1 MIPLPG
7 FTIGEKL
14 YENGKTI
21 VYRAEDNA
29 TGRSVI
35 LKLMKN
41 EHPGKDEIARMMH
54 EYEMLSACA
63 PLVNVIDVHYFKE
76 YGKCFYLVL
85 EDFGGTS
92 VGQYIRSRKEPL
104 PIGQFL
110 SLAVHM
116 TDCLCELHGSG
127 VLHGDI
133 NPSNFVYNPATEQ
146 LKMIDLETAA
156 PLTKTGAIPDTA
168 NLLPGTMAYI
178 SPEQTGR
185 INRRVDWRTD
195 LYSLGVS
202 FYEMLTGSLPFPI
215 ADPFAL
221 IHAHIARAAVPPC
234 EIDSRVPK
242 MISSIIMKLLSKNP
256 EDRYLSAAGVKAD
269 LEECLARL
277 KGTGRIDPFPIAL
290 NDVPDRFILPSKLYG
305 RGAEM
310 DMLRTTLERAATGQK
325 VMLLVSGAPGIGK
338 TSLIREMGRHLA
350 ERNGWFISSKFDQ
363 LVRATPYSAIIG
375 AFRELVRQILA
386 VPDEGLSR
394 WREKIIAALGS
405 NCRVMID
412 LIPELELITGLQNP
426 VAVLDPQAAQNR
438 LKVVFHDFITVF
450 CRQDHPLVIFLD
462 DLQWADL
469 PSLGLIET
477 MMSIDS
483 GALLLVL
490 AYRDNEV
497 EETHPFME
505 MVSHIPGQFLERIT
519 VGPLKAHYTADI
531 IADIVHRPPGDIDSL
546 SGLVQEKTGG
556 NPFFVGEFLK
566 ALHAEDLLGFDAGKR
581 AWYWDIPGIHAKR
594 FTDNVVQLIMG
605 RIGKLHADTRRYLQ
619 YASMLGNVFSL
630 EKLSILAERPAEEL
644 VRDLDEA
651 IHEGF
656 VIPLKDNA
664 FTFSHDRIQQ
674 GAYGMIKKD
683 ELPAEHLRAG
693 RLLLAGIPGE
703 EREVNL
709 FTILD
714 QFNKGNKEITS
725 AEERQKIAEL
735 NHRAGRKARESAAFA
750 PAYQF
755 FRSGIDLLD
764 EDSWRS
770 RYDFTLAIHT
780 DAAEAAYLS
789 SDHEEMD
796 RLGNMILKNARTLID
811 KVPFSVIK
819 INSLSARA
827 MLPQALDIGLQAL
840 EGLDFKV
847 PRSPTQQDFMQ
858 AFTEAESMLAGKTT
872 EEIAN
877 FPELT
882 DPLLLALCGLVDCL
896 VSVCY
901 VGYPEMLAVLDF
913 KAVSLLVGNR
923 VACGSSRMILGVYAA
938 VFLTGLMNRVERG
951 MDLWRITELL
961 ETRPDSSL
969 DEAVMQF
976 ANANFGYHRID
987 HLRTTFAPGLRG
999 FRIGLENGN
1008 FYYAGVALVA
1018 YLRNACIA
1026 GVELGEIEKELVH
1039 YAQTMARIKNEKS
1052 LNCCQMFR
1060 QYVHN
1065 LRVLSDDPGV
1075 LSGESYREEEM
1086 LPVHQQTKDLS
1097 AVFDLFFLR
1106 LVLCIIFDRK
1116 KAVELSLIAEKYLKA
1131 RTGTAHVGFY
1141 PFFDSLAHL
1150 AVIESTSAEERDQ
1163 VFERVERNLQSL
1175 HVWGKHAPMNYQHK
1189 ILLIEAE
1196 LGRIKGNIPDAMDLY
1211 DRAIKLA
1218 GENRYINEEALAN
1231 ELAGRFYLS
1240 LDKPKIAAVYL
1251 AEARYLYDRW
1261 GAAAKVRQ
1269 LEETYRR
1276 ILPAA
1281 PSFARPLR
1289 ADAAEAAS
1297 PSSSGT
1303 TGALFDLA
1311 SVTKASQ
1318 AISQEIVLDELIG
1331 SLMTTVME
1339 NAGANRGALIL
1350 KVSNGLV
1357 VRAKSSRDGTTLHE
1371 NLPLNDCGDI
1381 CPAVIRYADRTSRPV
1396 ILSNASTEGMFLR
1409 DSYVLKNHPLS
1420 ILCMPI
1426 IRQARTL
1433 GLLYLEN
1440 TSVAGA
1446 FTPERVEVLSIL
1458 SSQIAISLQNALLYA
1473 GLKEAEERYSSI
1485 VENAAEG
1492 IFQSDL
1498 QGRPLLVNPSLA
1510 RMLGY
1515 ASPAEL
1521 IRAVPDLYAEIFADP
1536 LKYTLFLDELSS
1548 SGTVSGFEFTA
1559 VRLDGAPIELTM
1571 NAHTVRDAKGSPLY
1585 IEGMVQDIT
1594 EKRRSGQMRIAKE
1607 AAEAATKARGEFL
1620 AKMSHEIRTPMNAIL
1635 GFSGLISRTALD
1647 TKQSGYAGRIHLSAK
1662 ILLQLIND
1670 ILDFAKIEAGKLK
1683 VESVPFA
1690 FADMVTGLTGIMS
1703 VLASEKGI
1711 GVISDISPGIPPHV
1725 KGDPYRLTQVLTN
1738 IINNAVKFTP
1748 EGYVLLKAEVL
1759 SRDDASCVLKFT
1771 VRDTGIGM
1779 TAEQLSVIFDA
1790 FAQADDSIT
1799 RKYGGTGL
1807 GLAIS
1812 RQILELMGSKLT
1824 VKSAPGKG
1832 TEFTFPVAFPYPGK
1846 DETIIDLAGS
1856 LAPDIKGALT
1866 GTRVLLAEDNQV
1878 NAEVAIE
1885 ILKEAGASVTHAL
1898 NGKEALDM
1906 ALKGACDV
1914 ILMDIEMPVMGGYEA
1929 ARLLRDRGL
1938 TLPVIAMTAHAMG
1951 GAREACLEAGMNDYI
1966 PKPIE
1971 PHLLVTML
1979 ARWTKES
1986 LTEESSPAYS
1996 PPPVASTRL
2005 PGIDMDAGIRRLMG
2019 KEELYKKLLVG
2030 FFRKNVSVP
2039 ADIRARLEKGDRE
2052 GARTLTHTL
2061 KGTASTLSAYDV
2073 NRTALNLETAIREGA
2088 DCEPPLHE
2096 LEMALEEGL
2105 EITQGLDRVL

>member
-1 MIPLPG
+1 MIQA
-7 FTIGEKL
+7 
-14 YENGKTI
+14 YE
-21 VYRAEDNA
+21 
-29 TGRSVI
+29 
-35 LKLMKN
+35 LKN
-41 EHPGKDEIARMMH
+41 
-54 EYEMLSACA
+54 
-63 PLVNVIDVHYFKE
+63 
-76 YGKCFYLVL
+76 
-85 EDFGGTS
+85 DFG
-92 VGQYIRSRKEPL
+92 
-104 PIGQFL
+104 
-110 SLAVHM
+110 SLF
-116 TDCLCELHGSG
+116 
-127 VLHGDI
+127 DI
-133 NPSNFVYNPATEQ
+133 YF
-146 LKMIDLETAA
+146 LKMILCYLFGLADRAWENSQTA
-156 PLTKTGAIPDTA
+156 
-168 NLLPGTMAYI
+168 
-178 SPEQTGR
+178 
-185 INRRVDWRTD
+185 
-195 LYSLGVS
+195 
-202 FYEMLTGSLPFPI
+202 F
-215 ADPFAL
+215 
-221 IHAHIARAAVPPC
+221 
-234 EIDSRVPK
+234 
-242 MISSIIMKLLSKNP
+242 
-256 EDRYLSAAGVKAD
+256 
-269 LEECLARL
+269 
-277 KGTGRIDPFPIAL
+277 
-290 NDVPDRFILPSKLYG
+290 RFIES
-305 RGAEM
+305 
-310 DMLRTTLERAATGQK
+310 RAGG
-325 VMLLVSGAPGIGK
+325 SSCGFYYFYD
-338 TSLIREMGRHLA
+338 SLINLAIYETRGERDRREILRRIGR
-350 ERNGWFISSKFDQ
+350 NKKF
-363 LVRATPYSAIIG
+363 LLNWARHGPMNYAH
-375 AFRELVRQILA
+375 
-386 VPDEGLSR
+386 
-394 WREKIIAALGS
+394 
-405 NCRVMID
+405 
-412 LIPELELITGLQNP
+412 
-426 VAVLDPQAAQNR
+426 
-438 LKVVFHDFITVF
+438 KVH
-450 CRQDHPLVIFLD
+450 
-462 DLQWADL
+462 
-469 PSLGLIET
+469 LIEA
-477 MMSIDS
+477 
-483 GALLLVL
+483 GL
-490 AYRDNEV
+490 A
-497 EETHPFME
+497 
-505 MVSHIPGQFLERIT
+505 
-519 VGPLKAHYTADI
+519 
-531 IADIVHRPPGDIDSL
+531 
-546 SGLVQEKTGG
+546 
-556 NPFFVGEFLK
+556 
-566 ALHAEDLLGFDAGKR
+566 
-581 AWYWDIPGIHAKR
+581 
-594 FTDNVVQLIMG
+594 
-605 RIGKLHADTRRYLQ
+605 
-619 YASMLGNVFSL
+619 
-630 EKLSILAERPAEEL
+630 
-644 VRDLDEA
+644 
-651 IHEGF
+651 
-656 VIPLKDNA
+656 
-664 FTFSHDRIQQ
+664 
-674 GAYGMIKKD
+674 
-683 ELPAEHLRAG
+683 
-693 RLLLAGIPGE
+693 
-703 EREVNL
+703 
-709 FTILD
+709 
-714 QFNKGNKEITS
+714 
-725 AEERQKIAEL
+725 
-735 NHRAGRKARESAAFA
+735 
-750 PAYQF
+750 
-755 FRSGIDLLD
+755 
-764 EDSWRS
+764 
-770 RYDFTLAIHT
+770 
-780 DAAEAAYLS
+780 
-789 SDHEEMD
+789 
-796 RLGNMILKNARTLID
+796 
-811 KVPFSVIK
+811 
-819 INSLSARA
+819 
-827 MLPQALDIGLQAL
+827 
-840 EGLDFKV
+840 
-847 PRSPTQQDFMQ
+847 
-858 AFTEAESMLAGKTT
+858 MLAGHS
-872 EEIAN
+872 AAAA
-877 FPELT
+877 
-882 DPLLLALCGLVDCL
+882 AL
-896 VSVCY
+896 
-901 VGYPEMLAVLDF
+901 F
-913 KAVSLLVGNR
+913 
-923 VACGSSRMILGVYAA
+923 
-938 VFLTGLMNRVERG
+938 
-951 MDLWRITELL
+951 
-961 ETRPDSSL
+961 
-969 DEAVMQF
+969 
-976 ANANFGYHRID
+976 D
-987 HLRTTFAPGLRG
+987 H
-999 FRIGLENGN
+999 
-1008 FYYAGVALVA
+1008 
-1018 YLRNACIA
+1018 
-1026 GVELGEIEKELVH
+1026 
-1039 YAQTMARIKNEKS
+1039 
-1052 LNCCQMFR
+1052 
-1060 QYVHN
+1060 
-1065 LRVLSDDPGV
+1065 
-1075 LSGESYREEEM
+1075 
-1086 LPVHQQTKDLS
+1086 
-1097 AVFDLFFLR
+1097 
-1106 LVLCIIFDRK
+1106 
-1116 KAVELSLIAEKYLKA
+1116 
-1131 RTGTAHVGFY
+1131 
-1141 PFFDSLAHL
+1141 
-1150 AVIESTSAEERDQ
+1150 
-1163 VFERVERNLQSL
+1163 
-1175 HVWGKHAPMNYQHK
+1175 
-1189 ILLIEAE
+1189 
-1196 LGRIKGNIPDAMDLY
+1196 
-1211 DRAIKLA
+1211 AIKLA

-1303 TGALFDLA
+1303 TGMLFDLA
-1311 SVTKASQ
+1311 SVMKASQ

-1350 KVSNGLV
+1350 KAANRLT
-1357 VRAKSSRDGTTLHE
+1357 VRAKSSRDGTSLHE
-1371 NLPLNDCGDI
+1371 HLPLNDCHDI
-1381 CPAVIRYADRTSRPV
+1381 CTAVIRYADRTSMPV
-1396 ILSNASTEGMFLR
+1396 ILSNASQEGTFMR
-1409 DSYVLKNHPLS
+1409 DPYVVKTHPLS

-1446 FTPERVEVLSIL
+1446 FTPERVEVLTIL

-1510 RMLGY
+1510 RMLGH

-1914 ILMDIEMPVMGGYEA
+1914 ILMDIEMPVMGGHEA
-1929 ARLLRDRGL
+1929 ARLLRERNI
-1938 TLPVIAMTAHAMG
+1938 TAPVIAMTAHAMG

-1979 ARWTKES
+1979 ARWTKNR
-1986 LTEESSPAYS
+1986 PAEGPAPACT
-1996 PPPVASTRL
+1996 PPPAASARL

-2019 KEELYKKLLVG
+2019 KEDLYRKLLVG

-2039 ADIRARLEKGDRE
+2039 ADIRSHLEKDDRE
-2052 GARTLTHTL
+2052 LARTLAHTL

-2073 NRTALNLETAIREGA
+2073 HRTALNLEMAIREGA

-2096 LEMALEEGL
+2096 LETALEEGL
-2105 EITQGLDRVL
+2105 KVTRGLH